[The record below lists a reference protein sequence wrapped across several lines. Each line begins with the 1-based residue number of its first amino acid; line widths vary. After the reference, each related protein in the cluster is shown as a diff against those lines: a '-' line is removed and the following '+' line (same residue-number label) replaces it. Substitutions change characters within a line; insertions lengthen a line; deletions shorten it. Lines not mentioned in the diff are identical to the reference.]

1 LINSSNF
8 IYLLIFQ
15 LKILLRDVLDSYSA
29 QRVKLVRERKYDDE
43 IQRYDRPHPANA
55 PEWSY
60 VEQQDLTYDT
70 KIDQRN
76 PEEEEDEDEDEDE
89 DEEMGRGTTPATPV
103 TEENDNT
110 DSEYLEMDD

>member
-1 LINSSNF
+1 LINPSNF

-15 LKILLRDVLDSYSA
+15 LKNLLRDVLDSCSA

-55 PEWSY
+55 PEWAY
-60 VEQQDLTYDT
+60 VDQQDLPYDT
-70 KIDQRN
+70 EIEQRK
-76 PEEEEDEDEDEDE
+76 PEEEE
-89 DEEMGRGTTPATPV
+89 EEEEEVEEEVGAGRAATPV

-110 DSEYLEMDD
+110 DSEYLEVDG